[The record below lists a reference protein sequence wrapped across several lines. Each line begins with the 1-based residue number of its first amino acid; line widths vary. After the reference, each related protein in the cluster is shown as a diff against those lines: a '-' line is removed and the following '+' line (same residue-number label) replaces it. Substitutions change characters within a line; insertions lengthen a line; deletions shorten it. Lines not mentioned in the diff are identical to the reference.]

1 MVGTSLPA
9 DPTKRGGSGRDFGEG
24 DGVAEGSEPFGVIA
38 GEPLGVQA
46 VEVVATQLAV
56 RLAVLEDV
64 VGDHEEAVGDGDD
77 GLLVPAALDEP
88 PVLRREVAVACADGA
103 PGALDERRAQR
114 PVGDA
119 GAAAQ
124 TLAGALVVAWAETG
138 PGGGMAGGGKTAHVR
153 AEFGD
158 DGLGCAAR
166 DPGNR
171 VEPRQRIAVRRGERR
186 DVAIAGGD
194 RLVEELDVAQELR

>member
-9 DPTKRGGSGRDFGEG
+9 DTTKRCGSGRVLGEG
-24 DGVAEGSEPFGVIA
+24 HRVAKSGEPLGVIA
-38 GEPLGVQA
+38 GEALRVQA
-46 VEVVATQLAV
+46 VEVVAAQLAV
-56 RLAVLEDV
+56 RLTVPQDV
-64 VGDHEEAVGDGDD
+64 VGDDQDAVGHGDN

-124 TLAGALVVAWAETG
+124 ALPGTLVIARAKAGPGRRMARGGKATHVVAEL
-138 PGGGMAGGGKTAHVR
+138 
-153 AEFGD
+153 GD
-158 DGLGCAAR
+158 NGLGRAAR
-166 DPGNR
+166 DAGNR
-171 VEPRQRIAVRRGERR
+171 V
-186 DVAIAGGD
+186 
-194 RLVEELDVAQELR
+194 